1 VKLYFSQVNN
11 LSRAVND
18 LTRAIH
24 MKPDAYDLHIMRLFG
39 HTGCLVNFACPW
51 FLYYF
56 SWVCMVL
63 RRLKIVFYW
72 WILVI

>member
-1 VKLYFSQVNN
+1 VNN
-11 LSRAVND
+11 LSRAVKD

-24 MKPDAYDLHIMRLFG
+24 MKPDAYDLHIMRL
-39 HTGCLVNFACPW
+39 FACPW